1 MPGELRIRLLGGFHA
16 EAAGET
22 VAQWHRSAA
31 LCLVK
36 LLAVTPGHRLHRE
49 RAVDLLW
56 PSAPSRLNKAL
67 HFARRALGG
76 EHLLLRGEMLSL
88 HGSPLWVD
96 ADAFEEAARRGD
108 IDQALLL
115 YGGEL
120 LPENRFDAWASTR
133 RDQLRDLMAP
143 LLLSRADGL
152 LARGDR
158 RGAVAALEQLVEA
171 DPLHEEAYAR
181 LIALEERHRALRWYA
196 RIEALLRDELGV
208 APGAALRRAHRA
220 LLAAPAPA
228 GDGEERKLVTVLDA
242 DFRGHPALRSEADD
256 PEQARRDVATWTG
269 LLGEIAGRWGGTV
282 QPRVGGGIIAIF
294 GYPAAR
300 EDHASRA
307 LWAGFE
313 MLQRSA
319 APLRIGADTGEIIAP
334 DPPSEALGDIGGTVL
349 DGAAR
354 LREAAPP
361 RTLHATGRTRRAAR
375 RGAFRFGGSRLLAA
389 SWAVEQQ
396 HTGEPPMVGR
406 AGELTA
412 VLGLIDEAVTSRRP
426 RLVTVAGP
434 AGIGKSRLVREVVL
448 EAGAARPGMRVLR
461 GRCLAAGDGITYWPL
476 GEILRDACDIPLS
489 TPGPVAAERLRGAA
503 RHLDPP
509 TVHALAA
516 GAAIRLPGNPLDTA
530 DPRTVADELGRAWP
544 RFVSALA
551 ARGPLVLVIEDLH
564 WAGAPML
571 AMVTRLLARS
581 AGPVVLL
588 ATARPEL
595 FERDP
600 AVAGTAG
607 ASVVSLTALTDEAAR
622 DLVTRLPHD
631 PGRRDEI
638 LARAEGNPYF
648 LGQLAAH
655 LAEGGSG
662 TALPDTLHAL
672 LSARVD
678 ALPPAEK
685 RLLRAAAVAGRT
697 FWTEPLRDRH
707 DPEALASLEARG
719 LVLARTGPGRE
730 EYAFTHALLRDVAY
744 AALPTA
750 QRATGHADVA
760 AWLEEVSRERVDE
773 VIELIAF
780 HYAAAADNAGQN
792 KAGTNDWVRAKAF
805 RSLIAAGVGARRR
818 YAVDKALDLHRRAL
832 RYATDPAEAL
842 EAIGDD
848 HETAYAGDD
857 AVRAWREAIAL
868 THGDRRAALCLKTAQ
883 MVVARWGG
891 FRVPAD
897 PALGDRVI
905 DEGLA
910 AVSDPSVKARLLAL
924 RALCGS
930 RWSWTGRPD
939 PVPVAHR
946 RRAAEAACALAGRLG
961 SPPLRGVAL
970 LGLAAVH
977 FQEGRYPDAVL
988 NILEQTGNDG
998 SDRDRALAHLVA
1010 CLLITD
1016 VRGDHVTALEHALL
1030 AYTGARDLS
1039 PHDRLHG
1046 TAVVMTCLEH
1056 LGRWA
1061 EIDPYLRE
1069 HLALRQ
1075 GPEAEMSCPYIRS
1088 GPLVA
1093 ALALAR
1099 RGEPDRARAV
1109 AATVTPDLLRP
1120 GNPEAARARLLVE
1133 LGDPAAARDLALS
1146 LVTRRRRPGPEE
1158 IPHEA
1163 LALVESYEALADHEA
1178 LRDFLPTARS
1188 AAGYFAA
1195 ISPHCDRAEAHSLA
1209 AAGDHA
1215 AAAPLLTRAA
1225 TAFDRMSLP
1234 FQATRTRRAA
1244 AELNI
1249 AAPPGRGT
1257 A

>member
-1 MPGELRIRLLGGFHA
+1 MPGELRIRLFGGFHA
-16 EAAGET
+16 EAGGEP
-22 VAQWHRSAA
+22 VVQWHRSAA
-31 LCLVK
+31 LSLVK

-49 RAVDLLW
+49 RAVDVLW
-56 PSAPSRLNKAL
+56 PSVPSRLNKAL

-76 EHLLLRGEMLSL
+76 DHLLLRGDMLSL

-96 ADAFEEAARRGD
+96 VDAFEEAARQGD
-108 IDQALLL
+108 IQKALGL
-115 YGGEL
+115 YAGEL

-133 RDQLRDLMAP
+133 RDQMRDVVAP
-143 LLLSRADGL
+143 LLLSWADGL
-152 LARGDR
+152 RARGDR
-158 RGAVAALEQLVEA
+158 RGAVAALEQLVDI
-171 DPLHEEAYAR
+171 DPLREEAYER
-181 LIALEERHRALRWYA
+181 LLALEERHRALRWYA
-196 RIEALLRDELGV
+196 RIESLLREELGV
-208 APGAALRRAHRA
+208 GPGDALRRAHRA
-220 LLAAPAPA
+220 LLTGPAPA
-228 GDGEERKLVTVLDA
+228 VLAEAEERKLVTVLDA
-242 DFRGHPALRSEADD
+242 DLRGEADD
-256 PEQARRDVATWTG
+256 DPERARRDAAASTG
-269 LLGEIAGRWGGTV
+269 LLGEIAERWGGTV
-282 QPRVGGGIIAIF
+282 RPRVGGGILAVF

-319 APLRIGADTGEIIAP
+319 APLRIGAATGEVAVV
-334 DPPSEALGDIGGTVL
+334 EGALDDIGGAVL

-354 LREAAPP
+354 LREAAAP
-361 RTLHATGRTRRAAR
+361 RTLHATGRTRRAAQ
-375 RGAFRFGGSRLLAA
+375 RGSFRFGGSRLLAA
-389 SWAVEQQ
+389 SWAAEQPP
-396 HTGEPPMVGR
+396 TGEPPMVGR
-406 AGELTA
+406 AAELRA

-426 RLVTVAGP
+426 RLITVAGA

-448 EAGAARPGMRVLR
+448 EAVATRPGMRVLR

-476 GEILRDACDIPLS
+476 GEILRDACGIPLS
-489 TPGPVAAERLRGAA
+489 TPGPVAAERLRAA
-503 RHLDPP
+503 VRQWDPS

-516 GAAIRLPGNPLDTA
+516 GAAIRLPGNPLDAA

-551 ARGPLVLVIEDLH
+551 TRGPLLLVIEDLH

-571 AMVTRLLARS
+571 AMLTRLLTRS

-588 ATARPEL
+588 TTARPESL
-595 FERDP
+595 ERES
-600 AVAGTAG
+600 G
-607 ASVVSLTALTDEAAR
+607 ASVVSLNALTDEAAHE
-622 DLVTRLPHD
+622 LVTRLPHD
-631 PGRRDEI
+631 PARRDEI

-655 LAEGGSG
+655 VAEGGSG
-662 TALPDTLHAL
+662 AALPDTLHAL

-678 ALPPAEK
+678 GLPPAEK
-685 RLLRAAAVAGRT
+685 RLLRAASVIGRV

-730 EYAFTHALLRDVAY
+730 EYAFKHALLRDVAY

-750 QRATGHADVA
+750 QRASGHADVA

-773 VIELIAF
+773 VIELVAF
-780 HYAAAADNAGQN
+780 HYAAAADNAKN
-792 KAGTNDWVRAKAF
+792 DDWVRAKAF

-818 YAVDKALDLHRRAL
+818 YAVAKALELHRRAL
-832 RYATDPAEAL
+832 RYAADPAEAL

-848 HETAYAGDD
+848 HETAYVGDD
-857 AVRAWREAIAL
+857 AVSAWREAIAL

-883 MVVARWGG
+883 MVVTRWGG

-910 AVSDPSVKARLLAL
+910 AVSDPSTKARLLSL

-939 PVPVAHR
+939 PLPVAR
-946 RRAAEAACALAGRLG
+946 RRQAADAACALAGRLG
-961 SPPLRGVAL
+961 SPALRGVSL

-977 FQEGRYPDAVL
+977 FQEGLYSDAVL
-988 NILEQTGNDG
+988 DVLEQVENDG
-998 SDRDRALAHLVA
+998 SDRDRALAHLIA

-1030 AYTGARDLS
+1030 AYDGARDLS

-1056 LGRWA
+1056 LGRWD
-1061 EIDPYLRE
+1061 EIDPYLE
-1069 HLALRQ
+1069 QHLALRQ

-1093 ALALAR
+1093 ALSLAR
-1099 RGEPDRARAV
+1099 RGEPEQARTV
-1109 AATVTPDLLRP
+1109 AATVTTDLAQP
-1120 GNPEAARARLLVE
+1120 GNPEAARARLLIE
-1133 LGDPAAARDLALS
+1133 LGDPEAARDLALQ
-1146 LVTRRRRPGPEE
+1146 LVARQRRPGPEE

-1163 LALVESYEALADHEA
+1163 LALVESYEALADHQA
-1178 LRDFLPTARS
+1178 LREFLPTARS
-1188 AAGYFAA
+1188 AAGYFAS
-1195 ISPHCDRAEAHSLA
+1195 ITPHCDRAEARALA

-1215 AAAPLLTRAA
+1215 TAATLLTRAA
-1225 TAFDRMSLP
+1225 AVFDRMSLP
-1234 FQATRTRRAA
+1234 LQAGRTRAA
-1244 AELNI
+1244 ANSV
-1249 AAPPGRGT
+1249 ARPDGPSVGSPPCD
-1257 A
+1257 

>member
-1 MPGELRIRLLGGFHA
+1 MPGELRIRLFGGFHA
-16 EAAGET
+16 EAGGET
-22 VAQWHRSAA
+22 VVDWHRSAA
-31 LCLVK
+31 LSLVK
-36 LLAVTPGHRLHRE
+36 LLAVTPGHRIHRE
-49 RAVDLLW
+49 RAIDLLW
-56 PSAPSRLNKAL
+56 PSMPSRLNKAL

-76 EHLLLRGEMLSL
+76 EHLLLRGDMLSL
-88 HGSPLWVD
+88 DGSPLWVD
-96 ADAFEEAARRGD
+96 ADAFEEAAGRGD
-108 IDQALLL
+108 IPQALQL
-115 YGGEL
+115 YAGEL
-120 LPENRFDAWASTR
+120 LPENRFDAWASPR
-133 RDQLRDLMAP
+133 RDQLRDMLAP
-143 LLLSRADGL
+143 LLLSWADGL
-152 LARGDR
+152 RTRGDR
-158 RGAVAALEQLVEA
+158 RGAIAALERLVEA
-171 DPLHEEAYAR
+171 DPLREEAYAR
-181 LIALEERHRALRWYA
+181 LIALEERHRALRWYT
-196 RIEALLRDELGV
+196 RIESLLREELGV

-220 LLAAPAPA
+220 LLTAPASP
-228 GDGEERKLVTVLDA
+228 GDAEERKLVTVLDA
-242 DFRGHPALRSEADD
+242 DFRGAPGDD
-256 PEQARRDVATWTG
+256 PERARREVAAWTG
-269 LLGEIAGRWGGTV
+269 LLREIAERWGGTV
-282 QPRVGGGIIAIF
+282 RPRVGGGVIAVF

-313 MLQRSA
+313 MLQRSS
-319 APLRIGADTGEIIAP
+319 APLRLGADTGEIIAP
-334 DPPSEALGDIGGTVL
+334 DPPSEALDDMGGAVL

-361 RTLHATGRTRRAAR
+361 RTLHATGRTRRAAH

-389 SWAVEQQ
+389 SWAAEQQ
-396 HTGEPPMVGR
+396 PTGEPPMVGR
-406 AGELTA
+406 AGELSA

-426 RLVTVAGP
+426 RLVTVAGA

-448 EAGAARPGMRVLR
+448 EAVAARPGMRVLR

-476 GEILRDACDIPLS
+476 GEILRDACGIPLS
-489 TPGPVAAERLRGAA
+489 TPGPLAAERLRRAA
-503 RHLDPP
+503 GPLGPP

-516 GAAIRLPGNPLDTA
+516 GAAIRLPGNPLDSA
-530 DPRTVADELGRAWP
+530 DPRTVDDELGRAWP
-544 RFVSALA
+544 RFVTALA
-551 ARGPLVLVIEDLH
+551 ARGPLLLVVEDLH

-571 AMVTRLLARS
+571 AMLTRLLARS

-595 FERDP
+595 LERDP
-600 AVAGTAG
+600 AVAGAAG
-607 ASVVSLTALTDEAAR
+607 ASIVSLGALTDEAAR
-622 DLVTRLPHD
+622 ELVTRLPHD

-662 TALPDTLHAL
+662 AALPDTLHAL

-685 RLLRAAAVAGRT
+685 SLLRAAAVIGRV

-707 DPEALASLEARG
+707 DPSALSSLEARG
-719 LVLARTGPGRE
+719 LVLARPGPGLQ

-760 AWLEEVSRERVDE
+760 AWLEEVSRDRIDE
-773 VIELIAF
+773 VVELVAF
-780 HYAAAADNAGQN
+780 HYAAAADNAE
-792 KAGTNDWVRAKAF
+792 TNDWVRAKAY

-818 YAVDKALDLHRRAL
+818 YAVDKALELHRRAL
-832 RYATDPAEAL
+832 RYAADPAEAL

-857 AVRAWREAIAL
+857 AVSAWREAIAL

-883 MVVARWGG
+883 MVVTRWGG

-910 AVSDPSVKARLLAL
+910 AVSDPATKARLLSL
-924 RALCGS
+924 RALCGC

-939 PVPVAHR
+939 PLPVAR
-946 RRAAEAACALAGRLG
+946 RRQAADAACTLAGRLG
-961 SPPLRGVAL
+961 SPALRGVSL

-977 FQEGRYPDAVL
+977 FQEGRYDDAVMNVL
-988 NILEQTGNDG
+988 DQVGNDG
-998 SDRDRALAHLVA
+998 SERDRALAHLIA

-1030 AYTGARDLS
+1030 AYAGARDLS

-1056 LGRWA
+1056 LGRWD
-1061 EIDPYLRE
+1061 EIDPYLAE
-1069 HLALRQ
+1069 HLTLRQ

-1099 RGEPDRARAV
+1099 RGDPGEARRV
-1109 AATVTPDLLRP
+1109 AATVTPDLVQP
-1120 GNPEAARARLLVE
+1120 GNPEAARARLLIE
-1133 LGDPAAARDLALS
+1133 LGDPAAARDLALR
-1146 LVTRRRRPGPEE
+1146 LVARRRRPGPEE

-1163 LALVESYEALADHEA
+1163 LALVEAYEQLADHDA
-1178 LRDFLPTARS
+1178 LREFLPTARA
-1188 AAGYFAA
+1188 AAGYFAS
-1195 ISPHCDRAEAHSLA
+1195 ITPHCDRAEARALA
-1209 AAGDHA
+1209 AAGDHSA
-1215 AAAPLLTRAA
+1215 AAALLTRAA
-1225 TAFDRMSLP
+1225 EAFDGMSLP
-1234 FQATRTRRAA
+1234 LQAARARTAA
-1244 AELNI
+1244 NSV
-1249 AAPPGRGT
+1249 G
-1257 A
+1257 

>member
-1 MPGELRIRLLGGFHA
+1 MPGELRIRLFGGFHA
-16 EAAGET
+16 EAGGET
-22 VAQWHRSAA
+22 VVEWHRSAA
-31 LCLVK
+31 LSLVK
-36 LLAVTPGHRLHRE
+36 LLAVTPGHRIHRE

-56 PSAPSRLNKAL
+56 PSTPSRLNKAL

-96 ADAFEEAARRGD
+96 ADAFEEAAERGD
-108 IDQALLL
+108 IPQALQL
-115 YGGEL
+115 YAGEL

-133 RDQLRDLMAP
+133 RDQLRDILAP
-143 LLLSRADGL
+143 LLLSWADGL
-152 LARGDR
+152 RARGDR
-158 RGAVAALEQLVEA
+158 RGAVAALERLA
-171 DPLHEEAYAR
+171 DIDPLREETYER
-181 LIALEERHRALRWYA
+181 LMVLEDRHRALRWYA
-196 RIEALLRDELGV
+196 RIESLLRDELGV

-220 LLAAPAPA
+220 LLSAAESPGEA
-228 GDGEERKLVTVLDA
+228 EERKLVTVLDA
-242 DFRGHPALRSEADD
+242 DFRGVPGDD
-256 PEQARRDVATWTG
+256 PERARREVAAWTG
-269 LLGEIAGRWGGTV
+269 LLREIAERWGGTV
-282 QPRVGGGIIAIF
+282 RTRVGGGVIAVF

-319 APLRIGADTGEIIAP
+319 APLRLGADTGEIIAP
-334 DPPSEALGDIGGTVL
+334 GPPSDEALDDIGGAVL
-349 DGAAR
+349 HGAAR

-361 RTLHATGRTRRAAR
+361 HTLHATGRTRRAAH

-389 SWAVEQQ
+389 SWAAEQQ
-396 HTGEPPMVGR
+396 PTGEPPMVGR
-406 AGELTA
+406 AGELSA
-412 VLGLIDEAVTSRRP
+412 VLALIDEAVTSRRP
-426 RLVTVAGP
+426 RLITVAGA

-448 EAGAARPGMRVLR
+448 EAVAARPGMRVLR

-476 GEILRDACDIPLS
+476 GEILRDACGIPLS
-489 TPGPVAAERLRGAA
+489 TPGPVAAERLRGAV
-503 RHLDPP
+503 RPLDPP

-530 DPRTVADELGRAWP
+530 DPRTVDDELGRAWP
-544 RFVSALA
+544 RFVTALA
-551 ARGPLVLVIEDLH
+551 ARGPLLLVVEDLH

-571 AMVTRLLARS
+571 AMLTRLLARS

-595 FERDP
+595 LERDP
-600 AVAGTAG
+600 AFAGSAG
-607 ASVVSLTALTDEAAR
+607 ASVVSLSALTDEAAR
-622 DLVTRLPHD
+622 ELVTRLPHD

-662 TALPDTLHAL
+662 AALPDTLHAL

-685 RLLRAAAVAGRT
+685 SLLRAAAVIGRV
-697 FWTEPLRDRH
+697 FWTEPLRDRY
-707 DPEALASLEARG
+707 DPSALASLEARG
-719 LVLARTGPGRE
+719 LVLARPGPGRE
-730 EYAFTHALLRDVAY
+730 EYAFRHALLRDVAY

-760 AWLEEVSRERVDE
+760 AWLEEVSRDRIDE
-773 VIELIAF
+773 VVELVAF
-780 HYAAAADNAGQN
+780 HYAAAADNAE
-792 KAGTNDWVRAKAF
+792 TNDWVRAKAF

-818 YAVDKALDLHRRAL
+818 YAVDKALELHRRAL
-832 RYATDPAEAL
+832 RYAADPAEAL

-857 AVRAWREAIAL
+857 AVSAWREAIAL

-883 MVVARWGG
+883 MVVTRWGG

-905 DEGLA
+905 DDGLA
-910 AVSDPSVKARLLAL
+910 AVSDPATKARLLAL

-939 PVPVAHR
+939 PLPVAR
-946 RRAAEAACALAGRLG
+946 RRQAADAACALAGRLD
-961 SPPLRGVAL
+961 SPALRGVSL
-970 LGLAAVH
+970 LGRAAVH
-977 FQEGRYPDAVL
+977 FQEGRYSDAVL
-988 NILEQTGNDG
+988 DILEQTGNDG
-998 SDRDRALAHLVA
+998 SDRDRALAHLIA

-1016 VRGDHVTALEHALL
+1016 IRGDHETALEHALL
-1030 AYTGARDLS
+1030 AYNGARDLS

-1056 LGRWA
+1056 LGRWD
-1061 EIDPYLRE
+1061 EIDPYLQE

-1099 RGEPDRARAV
+1099 RGEPGAAREV
-1109 AATVTPDLLRP
+1109 AATVTPDEDQP
-1120 GNPEAARARLLVE
+1120 GNPEAARARLLIE
-1133 LGDPAAARDLALS
+1133 LGDPAAARDLALR
-1146 LVTRRRRPGPEE
+1146 LVARRRRPGPEE

-1163 LALVESYEALADHEA
+1163 LALVEAYEAMADHQA
-1178 LRDFLPTARS
+1178 LRDFLPTAR
-1188 AAGYFAA
+1188 AAGGYFAA
-1195 ISPHCDRAEAHSLA
+1195 IAPHCDRAEARALA
-1209 AAGDHA
+1209 AAGDHSA
-1215 AAAPLLTRAA
+1215 AATLLTRAA
-1225 TAFDRMSLP
+1225 EAFDRMAMPL
-1234 FQATRTRRAA
+1234 QATRTRAA
-1244 AELNI
+1244 ANSV
-1249 AAPPGRGT
+1249 ARPG
-1257 A
+1257 

>member
-1 MPGELRIRLLGGFHA
+1 MPGELRIRLFGGFQA
-16 EAAGET
+16 EAGGQA
-22 VAQWHRSAA
+22 VVQWQRSAA
-31 LCLVK
+31 LSLVK
-36 LLAVTPGHRLHRE
+36 LLAVTPGHRLHRD
-49 RAVDLLW
+49 RVVDLLW
-56 PSAPSRLNKAL
+56 PSVPSRLNKAL

-76 EHLLLRGEMLSL
+76 EHLLLHGEMLSL

-96 ADAFEEAARRGD
+96 TDAFEEAARQGD
-108 IDQALLL
+108 IHQALQL
-115 YGGEL
+115 YAGEL

-133 RDQLRDLMAP
+133 RDQLRDAMAP
-143 LLLSRADGL
+143 LLLSWADGL
-152 LARGDR
+152 RSRGDR
-158 RGAVAALEQLVEA
+158 RGAVAALERLVDI
-171 DPLHEEAYAR
+171 DPLREEAYER

-196 RIEALLRDELGV
+196 RIESLLRDELGV
-208 APGAALRRAHRA
+208 APGPGLDRAHRT
-220 LLAAPAPA
+220 LLTRPGPGEA
-228 GDGEERKLVTVLDA
+228 EERKLVTVLDA
-242 DFRGHPALRSEADD
+242 DFRGTAGGD
-256 PEQARRDVATWTG
+256 PERTRREVSAWTG
-269 LLGEIAGRWGGTV
+269 LLGEIAERWGGTV
-282 QPRVGGGIIAIF
+282 QPRVGGGIIAVF

-319 APLRIGADTGEIIAP
+319 VPLRLGADTGEIIAP
-334 DPPSEALGDIGGTVL
+334 GPPSGALGDIGGAVL

-361 RTLHATGRTRRAAR
+361 RTLHATARTRRAAR

-389 SWAVEQQ
+389 SWAAEQQ
-396 HTGEPPMVGR
+396 PTGEPPMVGR
-406 AGELTA
+406 AGELSA

-426 RLVTVAGP
+426 SLVTVAGA

-448 EAGAARPGMRVLR
+448 EAVAARPGMRVLR

-476 GEILRDACDIPLS
+476 GEILRDACGIPLS
-489 TPGPVAAERLRGAA
+489 TPGPVAAERLRGAV
-503 RHLDPP
+503 RRLDPP

-516 GAAIRLPGNPLDTA
+516 GAAISLPGNPLDAA

-551 ARGPLVLVIEDLH
+551 ARGPLLLVIEDLH

-571 AMVTRLLARS
+571 AMLTRLLARS

-595 FERDP
+595 LERDP
-600 AVAGTAG
+600 AFAGAAG
-607 ASVVSLTALTDEAAR
+607 ASIVSLGALTDEAAHE
-622 DLVTRLPHD
+622 LVARLPHD
-631 PGRRDEI
+631 PGRRPEI

-685 RLLRAAAVAGRT
+685 RLLQAAAVIGRN

-707 DPEALASLEARG
+707 DPDALAALEARG

-730 EYAFTHALLRDVAY
+730 EYAFKHALLRDVAY

-760 AWLEEVSRERVDE
+760 AWLEEVSRDRVGE

-780 HYAAAADNAGQN
+780 HYAAAADNAEDD
-792 KAGTNDWVRAKAF
+792 DWVRAKAF
-805 RSLIAAGVGARRR
+805 RSLIDAGVGARRR
-818 YAVDKALDLHRRAL
+818 YAVDKALELHRRAL
-832 RYATDPAEAL
+832 RYAADPAEAL

-857 AVRAWREAIAL
+857 AVSAWREAIAL

-883 MVVARWGG
+883 MVVTRWGG

-910 AVSDPSVKARLLAL
+910 AVSDPATKARLLSL
-924 RALCGS
+924 RALCGG

-939 PVPVAHR
+939 PLPVARR
-946 RRAAEAACALAGRLG
+946 RRAADAAGELAGRLG
-961 SPPLRGVAL
+961 SPALRGVSL

-977 FQEGRYPDAVL
+977 FQEGRYDDAVL
-988 NILEQTGNDG
+988 DILEQVGNDG
-998 SDRDRALAHLVA
+998 SDRDRALAHLIA

-1016 VRGDHVTALEHALL
+1016 VRGDHVTALEHARL
-1030 AYTGARDLS
+1030 AYAGARDLS

-1056 LGRWA
+1056 LGRWD
-1061 EIDPYLRE
+1061 EIDPYLEE

-1099 RGEPDRARAV
+1099 RGEAGAAREV
-1109 AATVTPDLLRP
+1109 AATVTAERDQP
-1120 GNPEAARARLLVE
+1120 GNPEAARARLLIE
-1133 LGDPAAARDLALS
+1133 LGEAAAARDLALR
-1146 LVTRRRRPGPEE
+1146 LVARRRRPGPEE

-1178 LRDFLPTARS
+1178 LREFLPTARA
-1188 AAGYFAA
+1188 AAGYLAA
-1195 ISPHCDRAEAHSLA
+1195 ITPHCDRAEARARA
-1209 AAGDHA
+1209 AAGDHTTA
-1215 AAAPLLTRAA
+1215 AALLTRAA
-1225 TAFDRMSLP
+1225 AAFDRMSLP
-1234 FQATRTRRAA
+1234 LQATRTREAA
-1244 AELNI
+1244 HSV
-1249 AAPPGRGT
+1249 GSSSCD
-1257 A
+1257 